1 MTADGAASARPR
13 LVDVAQRA
21 GVSTATA
28 SLVLRGRPGPSAST
42 RDAVRAAAGDLGY
55 RPDRTASLLARRRT
69 HLLGVLLDIT
79 SPFHAE
85 LVRALDT
92 ASADRGLDLVL
103 GTTTPRTDEH
113 RAAETLLDFRCEALV
128 ILGPQMSDLD
138 LDAVAEACPTVVVGR
153 SGTARVVGVLAA
165 DDQGLEAAA
174 AHLVSL
180 GHRRIAFADGPRG
193 SISRARRQGYRDAM
207 ARHGVGAQADVVRG
221 GRTEADGAAAA
232 QRLLS
237 RALTARPT
245 AVVCFNDRVAIGLRD
260 ALVRAGIRVPEDVSV
275 VGYDDSPLARLG
287 TVDLTSVS
295 QEPQALADATVA
307 VLAALLD
314 SAEATGEGPAADEAG
329 KGRACDERVSRDAGG
344 VIGGPGRDVVI
355 SPRLVVRSS
364 TGAPPSSSGTTQP

>member
-1 MTADGAASARPR
+1 MTTDGTASARPR
-13 LVDVAQRA
+13 LVDVAERA

-42 RDAVRAAAGDLGY
+42 GDAVRAAAADLGY

-69 HLLGVLLDIT
+69 HLLGVLLDVT
-79 SPFHAE
+79 SPFHAD

-128 ILGPQMSDLD
+128 VLGPQMSDAG
-138 LDAVAEACPTVVVGR
+138 LDALAESCPVVAIGR
-153 SGTARVVGVLAA
+153 AGTSRVVGVLAA
-165 DDQGLEAAA
+165 DDQGLEAAVD
-174 AHLVSL
+174 HLASM

-207 ARHGVGAQADVVRG
+207 ARHGIGAHADVVRG
-221 GRTEADGAAAA
+221 GRTEADGAVAAH
-232 QRLLS
+232 RLLS
-237 RALTARPT
+237 RPRPDRPT

-260 ALVRAGIRVPEDVSV
+260 ALVRAGVRVPEDVSV

-287 TVDLTSVS
+287 TVDLTSLS
-295 QEPQALADATVA
+295 QEPEALAEATVA

-314 SAEATGEGPAADEAG
+314 GAEAQQG
-329 KGRACDERVSRDAGG
+329 SDAGG
-344 VIGGPGRDVVI
+344 PVEDVVI

-364 TGAPPSSSGTTQP
+364 TGPPPSSAGPAQG